1 MLMVEAADFESRQA
15 SLRAFLQ
22 EKPKNGRVMAQLA
35 SLLTDQAKVLV
46 PGTEHGDKLR
56 EEAISLSRRAIQVAP
71 QKLFGYA
78 SLSFASLDYKER
90 MEALEKA
97 VVLSEEHLLSRIGFL
112 VRLLIEPREEEGK
125 QVQRKIGSA
134 SKEHPSKREIKAEES
149 KLYQRIEDALE
160 EAWSNETELTR
171 AQREF
176 LSKHEYRL
184 GLFFRKMRPEEVQQP
199 RARKHF
205 ERSQKHSTTK
215 SEMSTFWLATMEDD
229 AIITKCPADYI
240 ISLYSTFAERFDEL
254 LVEKLNYQTPT
265 KLRQLLD
272 TTVDT
277 STQKWKRAADLGC
290 GTGLSGL
297 AFRDIVE
304 RMTGVDLSKEMIE
317 KALQRKCYDELVVGD
332 VTSVLGQEVVYDL
345 VFACDVFVYI
355 GDLEGVFRGV
365 QKCLSSGGLFC
376 FSTEFMD
383 ESFHGERPYILQ
395 ACARFAHKQT
405 YLEKLSAATG
415 FDIVRLE
422 ICPIRKNEG
431 VNVTGMLII
440 LRAS

>member
-1 MLMVEAADFESRQA
+1 MPMEELADFESRQA

-22 EKPKNGRVMAQLA
+22 EKPKNGKAMAQLA
-35 SLLTDQAKVLV
+35 SLLTDQAKLL
-46 PGTEHGDKLR
+46 PGRENGDKLR
-56 EEAISLSRRAIQVAP
+56 AEAISLSRRAIQVAP

-97 VVLSEEHLLSRIGFL
+97 ITLSKEHLLARIGFM
-112 VRLLIEPREEEGK
+112 VRLLIEAREEEGK
-125 QVQRKIGSA
+125 HVRSKSGRA
-134 SKEHPSKREIKAEES
+134 SEEHPSKRDITAEES

-171 AQREF
+171 AQIEF

-184 GLFFRKMRPEEVQQP
+184 GVFFRKMCPREVQQP
-199 RARKHF
+199 RARKHLQ
-205 ERSQKHSTTK
+205 RSLKHPTTK
-215 SEMSTFWLATMEDD
+215 SETASFWLATMGGD
-229 AIITKCPADYI
+229 ATITKCPADYI
-240 ISLYSTFAERFDEL
+240 VSLYSTFAERFDEL
-254 LVEKLNYQTPT
+254 LVEKLDYQTPT

-297 AFRDIVE
+297 AFRCIVDH
-304 RMTGVDLSKEMIE
+304 MMGVDLSPEMIE
-317 KALQRKCYDELVVGD
+317 KAKQRKCYDELVVGD
-332 VTSVLGQEVVYDL
+332 VTSVLGQEAVYDL
-345 VFACDVFVYI
+345 VFACDVFVYL
-355 GDLEGVFRGV
+355 GQLDEVFLGV
-365 QKCLSSGGLFC
+365 QKSLSSGGLFC

-383 ESFHGERPYILQ
+383 ESLHGERPYVLQ

-405 YLEKLSAATG
+405 YLEKLSAAAG
-415 FDIVRLE
+415 FDILRLE

-431 VNVTGMLII
+431 VDVTGMLII

>member
-1 MLMVEAADFESRQA
+1 MLMEEAADFESRQA

-22 EKPKNGRVMAQLA
+22 EKPKNGKAMAHLA
-35 SLLTDQAKVLV
+35 SLLTDQAKLL
-46 PGTEHGDKLR
+46 PGTENGNKLR
-56 EEAISLSRRAIQVAP
+56 AEAISLSRRAIQVAP

-78 SLSFASLDYKER
+78 SLSFASLEYKER

-97 VVLSEEHLLSRIGFL
+97 VTLSEEHLLTRIGFL
-112 VRLLIEPREEEGK
+112 VRLLTEPREEEGK
-125 QVQRKIGSA
+125 QFLSKIERA
-134 SKEHPSKREIKAEES
+134 SKERPNKREINAGES

-160 EAWSNETELTR
+160 EAWSNETELAR
-171 AQREF
+171 AQIEF

-184 GLFFRKMRPEEVQQP
+184 GLFFRKMSPKEVQQP

-205 ERSQKHSTTK
+205 QRSQKHPTTK
-215 SEMSTFWLATMEDD
+215 SEMATFWLATMDDD
-229 AIITKCPADYI
+229 AIITKCPADYVV
-240 ISLYSTFAERFDEL
+240 SLYSTFAERFDEL

-297 AFRDIVE
+297 AFRDIVQH
-304 RMTGVDLSKEMIE
+304 MLGVDLSPEMIE
-317 KALQRKCYDELVVGD
+317 KAKQRKCYDELVVGD

-345 VFACDVFVYI
+345 VFACDVFVYL
-355 GDLEGVFRGV
+355 GDLEEVFLGA
-365 QKCLSSGGLFC
+365 QKSLSSGGLFC

-383 ESFHGERPYILQ
+383 ESLHGERPYVLQ

-405 YLEKLSAATG
+405 YLEKLSAAAG

-431 VNVTGMLII
+431 VNVTGMLVI